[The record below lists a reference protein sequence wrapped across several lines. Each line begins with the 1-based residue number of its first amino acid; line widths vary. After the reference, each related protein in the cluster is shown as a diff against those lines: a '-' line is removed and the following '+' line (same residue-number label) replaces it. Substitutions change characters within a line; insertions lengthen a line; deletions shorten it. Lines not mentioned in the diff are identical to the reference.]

1 MNKDKVEYEVD
12 DKSNV
17 AEVEQRKISDLRRE
31 WEMTADPYGISAAA
45 DRKLEEF
52 WEGMPKDRWGEELE
66 GIGAEE

>member
-1 MNKDKVEYEVD
+1 MSKDTLEHEVD
-12 DKSNV
+12 DASNV
-17 AEVEQRKISDLRRE
+17 VEVEKQKISDLRRE

-52 WEGMPKDRWGEELE
+52 WEGMPKDVWGEELE